1 MAVGFFISGFGF
13 VFHSWQVGALGLV
26 VVFIMMYV
34 RSFQEDHGYHLQPD
48 ELKGQGVDS

>member
-26 VVFIMMYV
+26 VVFVTMYI
-34 RSFQEDHGYHLQPD
+34 RSFEEDHGFHIQPD
-48 ELKGQGVDS
+48 ELKPQGVES